1 MEEKKKVYVR
11 GRKGREKEVI
21 DILIGLGANA
31 PKYEFGDG
39 DGLIY
44 FINHRNEIGI
54 ALIDSEVGAIIM
66 DNYKEIELPPM
77 PSWEDGDL
85 LAFDFNSE
93 SCYAVF
99 KKYTGNDTF
108 ESYILVSDD
117 DMRLG
122 ISCPTGAYRLA
133 NEVEKEDFRR
143 RYSFMMSHL
152 EAANAVLNK
161 IRNK

>member
-11 GRKGREKEVI
+11 GHKGREREIV

-31 PKYEFGDG
+31 PKFEYGDS
-39 DGLIY
+39 DDYLY
-44 FINHRNEIGI
+44 FIHHNNEIGV
-54 ALIDSEVGAIIM
+54 ALINSEVGAIIM

-108 ESYILVSDD
+108 EAYFILEDKTAHFDETAYVEDYHLAD
-117 DMRLG
+117 TREIENLPRICCFLM
-122 ISCPTGAYRLA
+122 GAL
-133 NEVEKEDFRR
+133 NEAGLCLPKKVE
-143 RYSFMMSHL
+143 
-152 EAANAVLNK
+152 
-161 IRNK
+161 